1 MMATRANIYCA
12 FITSIALPPIKSWG
26 VENKHVASGGSGSK
40 DKVQFQS
47 MGCNHPVSLSSL
59 LTSEV

>member
-1 MMATRANIYCA
+1 MMATRVSIYCA
-12 FITSIALPPIKSWG
+12 FIPSLALPPVKSWG
-26 VENKHVASGGSGSK
+26 VEKRVASGGSGSK

-47 MGCNHPVSLSSL
+47 TGFNHPVSLSSL